1 VDIEWGDVLLRAVSG
16 RTELT
21 TDVVQLQKWQ
31 HELMNTLRAT
41 AIMKT
46 DITGSTARFRTLP
59 ESDLTALLAEHR
71 DLVARL
77 AAVHD
82 GHIVKPE
89 GDGFWLAF
97 PSVTAGAL
105 AAMAMQEELRL
116 AEVAKGDRRL
126 VMRIVITLGDVLDE
140 EGDLFGDAVAL
151 ADRIEAVTPADEIYM
166 SAAARLAVNQAEIR
180 TALVDAFALKGFTE
194 PVPVYRIEQ
203 THHTQVIADQYIV
216 VTDLNNFSTFLNPPQ
231 LTIIEDVLE
240 RLLDLVGQVCREFEG
255 TTRFNS
261 GDAYCLT
268 FSDPDRAMAATERL
282 AQKWELFNR
291 SENLGCPLVTALHK
305 GALYL
310 FRSHVYSVD
319 LMVVSAVMNAGKRSV
334 GADAAVFVTGQV
346 RRELAGQWQARL
358 RRLDVGPGSGDRL
371 ADIEVFRLGEV

>member
-1 VDIEWGDVLLRAVSG
+1 MTALRV
-16 RTELT
+16 
-21 TDVVQLQKWQ
+21 
-31 HELMNTLRAT
+31 T

-46 DITGSTARFRTLP
+46 DIVGSTPRFRSLVET
-59 ESDLTALLAEHR
+59 DLSGLLAEHR
-71 DLVARL
+71 EFVSRL
-77 AAVHD
+77 ATAQGGRVFKA
-82 GHIVKPE
+82 G
-89 GDGFWLAF
+89 GDGFWIAF
-97 PSVTAGAL
+97 PSVTGAGL
-105 AAMAMQEELRL
+105 AAGAMQEELRRTQL
-116 AEVAKGDRRL
+116 NKGDDRL
-126 VMRIVITLGDVLDE
+126 AMRIVITLGDVLDE
-140 EGDLFGDAVAL
+140 EGDLLGDAVAL
-151 ADRIEAVTPADEIYM
+151 ADRIESVTPADEIYM

-180 TALVDAFALKGFTE
+180 TALVDAIALKGFTE

-216 VTDLNNFSTFLNPPQ
+216 VTDLNNFSKLLKPPQ

-240 RLLDLVGQVCREFEG
+240 QLLDLVGQVCREFEG

-268 FSDPDRAMAATERL
+268 FSDPDGAMAATERL

-310 FRSHVYSVD
+310 FRSHVYSAD
-319 LMVVSAVMNAGKRSV
+319 LMVVSAVVNAGKRSV
-334 GADAAVFVTGQV
+334 GGDAAVFVTGEV

-358 RRLDVGPGSGDRL
+358 RRLDVGPGSRDRL